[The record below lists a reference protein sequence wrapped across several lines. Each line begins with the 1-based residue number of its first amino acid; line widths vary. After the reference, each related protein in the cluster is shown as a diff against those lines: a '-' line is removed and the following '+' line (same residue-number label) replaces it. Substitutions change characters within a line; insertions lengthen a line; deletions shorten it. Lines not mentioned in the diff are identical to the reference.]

1 MNKQAIQVL
10 AALAVLSM
18 KLPALNAAENKVI
31 WLDEMNLS
39 RAVTGFGDTRSKLTV
54 DNKPLTLRGK
64 HYERGIGTH
73 PPGALRV
80 DLGQRGVRFS
90 AITGVDDEVGGQGT
104 VEFSVVGD
112 GKKLWSSG
120 ILKGQGETKACDIDI
135 AGIKFLD
142 LLVDTTQDGY
152 AFDHSDW
159 ADARIEYQGD
169 KAPET
174 AAGPKPIRP
183 VNTEPTRWPPADQV
197 MDKNS
202 LPDPAD
208 KDEADAVLRRVGA
221 LIEHLKTLPRCPA
234 LGQEA
239 KRLAELQAS
248 AAQIEIGKPQREEL
262 LKEACKLRRKV
273 AFANPLLDFDQIL
286 FIKRHFCPD
295 AETTG
300 NHMCDQ
306 YFGFNAIRGGGLFV
320 LDKPFSDQPK
330 VRNVLENSVCENG
343 RYKGRSLTSKD
354 GFLAPEL
361 SFDGKKV
368 LFAATE
374 IADNEG
380 ERKRYAGRGFENNT
394 YKIFHVNLD
403 GTGLTQLTDGIW
415 NDFDPCY
422 LPNGRIIFIS
432 ERRGGFGRCHGRPVP
447 SFTLHS
453 MNPDGSDIVALS
465 PHETN
470 EWQPSVNNSGMVVYT
485 RWDYVDRGFNQA
497 HHGWTTTPDGRDPR
511 AIHGNFSP
519 NQGARPH
526 FEISLRAIPGSS
538 KYMGTAACHHGQAYG
553 SIILVDPL
561 MPDDNAMAPVKRMT
575 PDQLFPE
582 AEIGTHGPP
591 ANYAA
596 PYPLSEHFFLCVYD
610 QNSRSN
616 AGTNNNY
623 GIYLVDAFGNKE
635 LIYRDDEISC
645 LDPLPVKARPVP
657 PVIPHLTAVGKP
669 LKPGA
674 KFVEPDP
681 KTIPDFGTVGLIN
694 VYDSIYPMKDLPKIA
709 ALRVIQLLPKTTP
722 IANSPRIGFG
732 DQKSA
737 RMVLGTVPVDG
748 DGSAFFKLPVN
759 RPVYFQAL
767 DADGVAVQSMRS
779 ATYVHPGET
788 LTCLGCHNSPTTGYG
803 MGQNSATAL
812 RRQPSELQPDVEGS
826 KPFSYRI
833 LVQPVLDQNCV
844 ACHTKKKA
852 EGKNCPDLTQGEIKN
867 NGDFFTSYTSLRDFS
882 FFWDNAVFDGVP
894 DSKPGE
900 IGARKSKLY
909 QMLTKG
915 HHGLKLSKEDMHRLT
930 LWMDCNSDFYGS
942 YENLEEQKQGKVVW
956 PSLE

>member
-1 MNKQAIQVL
+1 MNKQAITLL
-10 AALAVLSM
+10 AALAILQAGAG
-18 KLPALNAAENKVI
+18 ALRAAENKVI

-39 RAVTGFGDTRSKLTV
+39 PAISGWGETQSKKSVDKRPLTV
-54 DNKPLTLRGK
+54 RGK
-64 HYERGIGTH
+64 VYERGIGTH

-80 DLGQRGVRFS
+80 DLDKRGVRFT
-90 AITGVDDEVGGQGT
+90 ALAGIDDEVGGQGS
-104 VEFSVVGD
+104 VEFQVIGD
-112 GKKLWSSG
+112 GRKLWSSG
-120 ILKGQGETKACDIDI
+120 VVKGTDEVKSCD
-135 AGIKFLD
+135 LD
-142 LLVDTTQDGY
+142 LTGIQLLDLVVDTTPDGY

-159 ADARIEYQGD
+159 LDARIEYQGD

-174 AAGPKPIRP
+174 KPGARPARP
-183 VNTEPTRWPPADQV
+183 VSTEPQRWPPADQV
-197 MDKNS
+197 FDRNS

-208 KDEADAVLRRVGA
+208 QDEADAVLRRVGA
-221 LIEHLKTLPRCPA
+221 LITHLRTLPRCPDLKTA
-234 LGQEA
+234 EA
-239 KRLAELQAS
+239 RLAELKAR
-248 AAQIEIGKPQREEL
+248 AATLAPGHAEREEL
-262 LKEACKLRRKV
+262 LQDACKLRRKV
-273 AFANPLLDFDQIL
+273 AFANPLLDFDKIL

-320 LDKPFSDQPK
+320 LENPFSDQPTT
-330 VRNVLENSVCENG
+330 RNVLENSVCENG

-354 GFLAPEL
+354 GFLSPEL
-361 SFDGKKV
+361 SFDAKEV
-368 LFAATE
+368 LFACTE
-374 IADNEG
+374 IAENEG
-380 ERKRYAGRGFENNT
+380 DRKRYAGRGFESNT
-394 YKIFHVNLD
+394 YKIFRAQLD
-403 GTGLTQLTDGIW
+403 GSGLTQLTDGIW

-422 LPNGRIIFIS
+422 LPNGRIMFIS

-453 MNPDGSDIVALS
+453 MNSDGSDIVAMS

-470 EWQPSVNNSGMVVYT
+470 EWQPSLDHNGMVVYT

-511 AIHGNFSP
+511 AIHGNFSTNP
-519 NQGARPH
+519 GARPH
-526 FEISLRAIPGSS
+526 FEISFRAVPGS
-538 KYMGTAACHHGQAYG
+538 KKHMATAACHHGQAYG

-561 MPDDNAMAPVKRMT
+561 MPDDNAMAPVKRLT

-610 QNSRSN
+610 RNSSSS
-616 AGTNNNY
+616 AGTANNY

-635 LIYRDDEISC
+635 LLYRDDLISC
-645 LDPLPVKARPVP
+645 LDPIPLKPRPVP
-657 PVIPHLTAVGKP
+657 PALPHLTAVGKP
-669 LKPGA
+669 LQPGTR
-674 KFVEPDP
+674 FVPPDP
-681 KTIPDFGTVGLIN
+681 KSIPDFGTVGLMN
-694 VYDSIYPMKDLPKIA
+694 VYDSIYPLTELPKIT

-722 IANSPRIGFG
+722 IANNPRIGYG

-737 RMVLGTVPVDG
+737 RMVLGTVPVEE
-748 DGSAFFKLPVN
+748 DGSAYFKLPAD
-759 RPVYFQAL
+759 RPVFFQAL

-788 LTCLGCHNSPTTGYG
+788 LTCLGCHNSPTAGYG
-803 MGQNSATAL
+803 SNSSAPKAMQ
-812 RRQPSELQPDVEGS
+812 RQPSVLKPDVEGS
-826 KPFSYRI
+826 KPFSFPI

-844 ACHTKKKA
+844 SCHTKSMA
-852 EGKNCPDLTQGEIKN
+852 EGKKCPDLTA
-867 NGDFFTSYTSLRDFS
+867 GDSKSNQEFFTSYQALRPFA
-882 FFWDNAVFDGVP
+882 FFWDNAVFDSIP

-900 IGARKSKLY
+900 IGARKSALY
-909 QMLTKG
+909 QMLKKG
-915 HHGLKLSKEDMHRLT
+915 HHDLKLSPADMYRLT

-942 YENLEEQKQGKVVW
+942 YENLEEQRECKVVW
-956 PSLE
+956 PTLE

>member
-1 MNKQAIQVL
+1 MNKQAITAM
-10 AALAVLSM
+10 AALATLYLGMPVLRAADN
-18 KLPALNAAENKVI
+18 KLI

-39 RAVTGFGDTRSKLTV
+39 QAVSGWGNTQAKKTV
-54 DNKPLTLRGK
+54 DKNPLTLRGK
-64 HYERGIGTH
+64 VYERGIGTH
-73 PPGALRV
+73 PPGSFRIELDGRALR
-80 DLGQRGVRFS
+80 FK
-90 AITGVDDEVGGQGT
+90 AIAGVDDEAGKQGS
-104 VEFSVVGD
+104 VEFIVMGD

-120 ILKGQGETKACDIDI
+120 VLTGGGDIKPCDLDLKGLN
-135 AGIKFLD
+135 FLD
-142 LLVDTTQDGY
+142 LIVDTTPDGY

-169 KAPET
+169 KVPAPK
-174 AAGPKPIRP
+174 AAPKPARP
-183 VNTEPTRWPPADQV
+183 PNPDANRWPAADQV
-197 MDKNS
+197 FDKNS

-208 KDEADAVLRRVGA
+208 KDEADTVLRRVGA
-221 LIEHLKTLPRCPA
+221 LIAHLKTLPRCPDLNQA
-234 LGQEA
+234 EQ
-239 KRLAELQAS
+239 RLAGLKTQAGS
-248 AAQIEIGKPQREEL
+248 LEAGNAKREEL
-262 LKEACKLRRKV
+262 LTEACKLRRKV
-273 AFANPLLDFDQIL
+273 AFANPLLDFNQVL
-286 FIKRHFCPD
+286 FIKRHFCPN

-320 LDKPFSDQPK
+320 LENPFSDNPTT
-330 VRNVLENSVCENG
+330 RNILEKSVCENG
-343 RYKGRSLTSKD
+343 RYKGQSLTSKD

-361 SFDGKKV
+361 SFDGKEV
-368 LFAATE
+368 LFARTE

-380 ERKRYAGRGFENNT
+380 DRKRYAGQGYETNT
-394 YKIFHVNLD
+394 YKIFRVKLD
-403 GTGLTQLTDGIW
+403 GSALTQLTDGVW

-422 LPNGRIIFIS
+422 LPSGRIIFIS

-453 MNPDGSDIVALS
+453 MNADGSDIVTLS

-470 EWQPSVNNSGMVVYT
+470 EWQPSVNNNGMVIYT

-497 HHGWTTTPDGRDPR
+497 HHVWTTTPDGRDSR
-511 AIHGNFSP
+511 AVNGNFSP

-526 FEISLRAIPGSS
+526 SEISMRAIPGSQ
-538 KYMGTAACHHGQAYG
+538 KYMATAACHHGQAYG

-561 MPDDNAMAPVKRMT
+561 MPDDNAMAQVKRLT

-582 AEIGTHGPP
+582 AEIATHGPP

-610 QNSRSN
+610 KDSRSD
-616 AGTNNNY
+616 AGTGNNY

-635 LIYRDDEISC
+635 LLYRDDAISC
-645 LDPLPVKARPVP
+645 LDPMPIKARPVP

-669 LKPGA
+669 LKPGTT
-674 KFVEPDP
+674 FVPPDP

-694 VYDSIYPMKDLPKIA
+694 VNDSIYPMTDLPKIT

-722 IANSPRIGFG
+722 IANQPKIGFG

-737 RMVLGTVPVDG
+737 RMVLGTVPVEK
-748 DGSAFFKLPVN
+748 DGSAYFKLPVN
-759 RPVYFQAL
+759 LPVYFQAL

-788 LTCLGCHNSPTTGYG
+788 LTCLGCHNSPTSGYG

-812 RRQPSELQPDVEGS
+812 RRVPSLIKPDVEGS
-826 KPFSYRI
+826 KPFSFPI
-833 LVQPVLDQNCV
+833 LVQPVLDNNCV
-844 ACHTKKKA
+844 ACHTKSKADGKK
-852 EGKNCPDLTQGEIKN
+852 CPDLTKGAQAN
-867 NGDFFTSYTSLRDFS
+867 NGDFFTSYNSLRDFT
-882 FFWDNAVFDGVP
+882 FFWDNAVFDAVP
-894 DSKPGE
+894 DSKPGQ
-900 IGARKSKLY
+900 IGARNSKLFK
-909 QMLTKG
+909 MLVKG
-915 HHGLKLSKEDMHRLT
+915 HHDLKLSKEDLHRLT

-942 YENLEEQKQGKVVW
+942 YEKLVEQKEGKVVW

>member
-1 MNKQAIQVL
+1 MTRN
-10 AALAVLSM
+10 ALALCTTLANLSLGM
-18 KLPALNAAENKVI
+18 AALNAAETKVL
-31 WLDEMNLS
+31 WLDEMNLKH
-39 RAVTGFGDTRSKLTV
+39 AVSGWGETQAKRTV
-54 DNKPLTLRGK
+54 DNRPLTLRGTV
-64 HYERGIGTH
+64 HERGIGTH
-73 PPGALRV
+73 PPGALRI
-80 DLGQRGVRFS
+80 DLDSRGVRFK
-90 AITGVDDEVGGQGT
+90 AITGVDDEVGEQGS
-104 VEFSVVGD
+104 VEFQVMGD

-120 ILKGQGETKACDIDI
+120 ILKGKGEIKPCDIDI
-135 AGIKFLD
+135 AGIKLLD
-142 LLVDTTQDGY
+142 LVVDTTPDGY

-159 ADARIEYQGD
+159 ADARIEYQGA

-174 AAGPKPIRP
+174 QPAPKPIRP
-183 VNTEPTRWPPADQV
+183 ANTEAQRWPPADQV
-197 MDKNS
+197 FDKHS

-208 KDEADAVLRRVGA
+208 RDEADAVLRRVGA
-221 LIEHLKTLPRCPA
+221 LLTHLKSLPRCPD
-234 LGQEA
+234 LTQEA
-239 KRLAELQAS
+239 QRLAELQAQS
-248 AAQIEIGKPQREEL
+248 GQIATGNPQREVL
-262 LKEACKLRRKV
+262 LAEACKLRRRV
-273 AFANPLLDFDQIL
+273 AFANPLLDFDKIL
-286 FIKRHFCPD
+286 FIKRQFCPN

-320 LDKPFSDQPK
+320 LEKPFSDHPTT
-330 VRNVLENSVCENG
+330 RNVLEKSVCENSRYQG
-343 RYKGRSLTSKD
+343 RALSAND

-361 SFDGKKV
+361 SFDGKEV
-368 LFAATE
+368 LFACTE
-374 IADNEG
+374 IAEREG
-380 ERKRYAGRGFENNT
+380 DRKRYSGTGYETNT
-394 YKIFHVNLD
+394 YKIFRVKLD
-403 GTGLTQLTDGIW
+403 GSGLTQLTDGIW

-422 LPNGRIIFIS
+422 LPSGRIMFIS

-470 EWQPSVNNSGMVVYT
+470 EWQPSMANNGMIVYT

-497 HHGWTTTPDGRDPR
+497 HHAWTTTPDGRDPR
-511 AIHGNFSP
+511 AVHGNFSP

-526 FEISLRAIPGSS
+526 FEISMRAIPGSH

-561 MPDDNAMAPVKRMT
+561 MPDDNAMAPVKRLT

-596 PYPLSEHFFLCVYD
+596 PYPLSEWFFLCVYD
-610 QNSRSN
+610 QDSRSD
-616 AGTNNNY
+616 AGTANNY

-635 LIYRDDEISC
+635 LLYRDDAISC
-645 LDPLPVKARPVP
+645 LDPIPVRARPVP
-657 PVIPHLTAVGKP
+657 PVLPHLTAVGKP
-669 LKPGA
+669 LRPGTT
-674 KFVEPDP
+674 FVPPDP

-694 VYDSIYPMKDLPKIA
+694 VYDSIYPMTELPRIT

-722 IANSPRIGFG
+722 FANNPRIGFG

-737 RMVLGTVPVDG
+737 RMVLGTVPVEA

-767 DADGVAVQSMRS
+767 DAAGVAVQSMRS

-788 LTCLGCHNSPTTGYG
+788 LTCLGCHNSPTTGYR

-812 RRQPSELQPDVEGS
+812 RRQPSELEPDVEGS
-826 KPFSYRI
+826 KPFSYKI
-833 LVQPVLDQNCV
+833 LVQPVLQKNCV
-844 ACHTKKKA
+844 ECHTKGRA
-852 EGKNCPDLTQGEIKN
+852 EGKRCPDLTQGETRN
-867 NGDFFTSYTSLRDFS
+867 GGDFFTSYNSLREFT
-882 FFWDNAVFDGVP
+882 FFWDNAVFDNVP
-894 DSKPGE
+894 DSKPGQV
-900 IGARKSKLY
+900 GARRSKLY
-909 QMLTKG
+909 EMLTKG
-915 HHGLKLSKEDMHRLT
+915 HHNLQLSREDLHRLT

-942 YENLEEQKQGKVVW
+942 YEKLEEQKDGKVVW

>member
-1 MNKQAIQVL
+1 MIYMHKNVITVM
-10 AALAVLSM
+10 AALVTLNGGLST
-18 KLPALNAAENKVI
+18 LHAAENNTL

-39 RAVTGFGDTRSKLTV
+39 HGVSGWNGTHAKKTV

-64 HYERGIGTH
+64 VYERGIGTH
-73 PPGALRV
+73 AAAALRI
-80 DLGQRGVRFS
+80 DLDKRGVRFK
-90 AITGVDDEVGGQGT
+90 ATVGVDDGVGSQGS
-104 VEFSVVGD
+104 VEFMVNSD
-112 GKKLWSSG
+112 RKTLWSSG
-120 ILKGQGETKACDIDI
+120 ILKGGGEVKSCDIDVT
-135 AGIKFLD
+135 GLQFLD
-142 LLVDTTQDGY
+142 LLVDTTPDG
-152 AFDHSDW
+152 FRKDHADW
-159 ADARIEYQGD
+159 VDARIEYQGD

-174 AAGPKPIRP
+174 KPSPRP
-183 VNTEPTRWPPADQV
+183 LRLKTQITQRWPAADQV
-197 MDKNS
+197 FDKNS

-208 KDEADAVLRRVGA
+208 KDEVDAVLRRTGA
-221 LIEHLKTLPRCPA
+221 LMAHLKTLPRCPA
-234 LGQEA
+234 MDAQE
-239 KRLAELQAS
+239 KRLTELKTQAG
-248 AAQIEIGKPQREEL
+248 QIEIDTPKRDEL
-262 LKEACKLRRKV
+262 LLEACQLRRKV
-273 AFANPLLDFDQIL
+273 AFANPLLDFDKIL

-306 YFGFNAIRGGGLFV
+306 FFGFNAIRGGGLFV
-320 LDKPFSDQPK
+320 LENPFSDKPTT
-330 VRNVLENSVCENG
+330 RNVLEKSVCENG
-343 RYKGRSLTSKD
+343 RYKGKSLTSQD

-361 SFDGKKV
+361 SFNAKEV
-368 LFAATE
+368 LFARTE

-380 ERKRYAGRGFENNT
+380 DRKRYAGRGFESNT
-394 YKIFHVNLD
+394 YKIFRVKLD
-403 GTGLTQLTDGIW
+403 GSGLTQLTDGVW

-422 LPNGRIIFIS
+422 LPSGRIIFIS

-453 MNPDGSDIVALS
+453 MNSDGSDIVALS

-470 EWQPSVNNSGMVVYT
+470 EWQPSVNHSGMVVYT

-526 FEISLRAIPGSS
+526 FEISFRAIPGSK
-538 KYMGTAACHHGQAYG
+538 KYMATAACHHGQAYG
-553 SIILVDPL
+553 SIVLVDPL
-561 MPDDNAMAPVKRMT
+561 MPDDNAMAPVKRLT

-610 QNSRSN
+610 PNSSSS
-616 AGTNNNY
+616 AGTSNNY

-635 LIYRDDEISC
+635 LVYRDDLISC
-645 LDPLPVKARPVP
+645 LDPSPVKPRPVP
-657 PVIPHLTAVGKP
+657 PAIPHMTAVGKP
-669 LKPGA
+669 LESGET
-674 KFVEPDP
+674 FVALDP

-694 VYDSIYPMKDLPKIA
+694 VYDSIYPLTDLPKIT

-737 RMVLGTVPVDG
+737 RMVLGTVPIED
-748 DGSAFFKLPVN
+748 DGSAYFKMPAS

-788 LTCLGCHNSPTTGYG
+788 LTCLGCHNSPTSGYV
-803 MGQNSATAL
+803 MNSNPPKAM
-812 RRQPSELQPDVEGS
+812 RRQPSELKPDVAGS
-826 KPFSYRI
+826 KPFSFPI
-833 LVQPVLDQNCV
+833 LVQPVLDKHCV
-844 ACHTKKKA
+844 PCHTKSMA
-852 EGKNCPDLTQGEIKN
+852 EGKKSPDL
-867 NGDFFTSYTSLRDFS
+867 
-882 FFWDNAVFDGVP
+882 
-894 DSKPGE
+894 KPGE
-900 IGARKSKLY
+900 
-909 QMLTKG
+909 M
-915 HHGLKLSKEDMHRLT
+915 
-930 LWMDCNSDFYGS
+930 
-942 YENLEEQKQGKVVW
+942 
-956 PSLE
+956 

>member
-1 MNKQAIQVL
+1 MNYNTI
-10 AALAVLSM
+10 ALVATLVALDGG
-18 KLPALNAAENKVI
+18 LPSLCAAETKTR

-39 RAVTGFGDTRSKLTV
+39 RSVSGWGETQAKKTADK
-54 DNKPLTLRGK
+54 NPLTLRGK
-64 HYERGIGTH
+64 VYERGIGTH
-73 PPGALRV
+73 PPGCLRV
-80 DLGQRGVRFS
+80 DLNQRGVRFQ
-90 AITGVDDEVGGQGT
+90 ATTGIDDEVGAQGS
-104 VEFSVVGD
+104 VEFLVLGD

-120 ILKGQGETKACDIDI
+120 VLKGKGEIKSCDIDLT
-135 AGIKFLD
+135 GVKFLD
-142 LLVDTTQDGY
+142 LLVDTTPDGF

-159 ADARIEYQGD
+159 ADARIEYQGE
-169 KAPET
+169 KSPET
-174 AAGPKPIRP
+174 TAPPKPTRAP
-183 VNTEPTRWPPADQV
+183 NTEPHRWPPADQV
-197 MDKNS
+197 LDKNS
-202 LPDPAD
+202 LPDPSD

-221 LIEHLKTLPRCPA
+221 LIDHLKTLARCPD
-234 LGQEA
+234 LSTEA
-239 KRLAELQAS
+239 KRLAELRTQ
-248 AAQIEIGKPQREEL
+248 AAQLELGSPQREVL
-262 LKEACKLRRKV
+262 LTEACKLRRKV

-306 YFGFNAIRGGGLFV
+306 FFGFNAISGGGLFV
-320 LDKPFSDQPK
+320 LEKPFSDHPST
-330 VRNVLENSVCENG
+330 RNVLEKAVCENG
-343 RYKGRSLTSKD
+343 RYKGKSLTSKD

-361 SFDGKKV
+361 SFDGTEV
-368 LFAATE
+368 LFARTE

-380 ERKRYAGRGFENNT
+380 DRKRYAGTGFETNT
-394 YKIFHVNLD
+394 YKVFRVKLD
-403 GTGLTQLTDGIW
+403 GSGLTQLTDGIW

-422 LPNGRIIFIS
+422 LPNGRIMFIS

-453 MNPDGSDIVALS
+453 MNADGSDIVTLS

-470 EWQPSVNNSGMVVYT
+470 EWQPSVNNNGMVVYT

-497 HHGWTTTPDGRDPR
+497 HHAWTTTPDGRDPR
-511 AIHGNFSP
+511 AVNGNFSP

-526 FEISLRAIPGSS
+526 FEISMRAVPGSQ
-538 KYMGTAACHHGQAYG
+538 KYVGTAACHHGQAYG

-561 MPDDNAMAPVKRMT
+561 MPDDNAMAPVKRLT

-591 ANYAA
+591 ANYAT

-610 QNSRSN
+610 RDSRSN
-616 AGTNNNY
+616 AGTANNY

-635 LIYRDDEISC
+635 LLYRDDEISC
-645 LDPLPVKARPVP
+645 LDPIPVKSRPVP
-657 PVIPHLTAVGKP
+657 PVIPHQIAVGKP
-669 LKPGA
+669 LMPGTA
-674 KFVEPDP
+674 FVPPDQ
-681 KTIPDFGTVGLIN
+681 KTVPDFGTVGVIN
-694 VYDSIYPMKDLPKIA
+694 VYNSIYPLEELPKIT
-709 ALRVIQLLPKTTP
+709 ALRIIQLLPKTTP

-737 RMVLGTVPVDG
+737 RMVLGTVPVED
-748 DGSAFFKLPVN
+748 DGSAYFKLPVD

-788 LTCLGCHNSPTTGYG
+788 LTCLGCHNSPTNGSA
-803 MGQNSATAL
+803 MGNRPATAL
-812 RRQPSELQPDVEGS
+812 LRQPSAIKPDVEGS
-826 KPFSYRI
+826 KPFSYAI
-833 LVQPVLDQNCV
+833 LVQPVLDMNCV
-844 ACHTKKKA
+844 ACHTKSKA
-852 EGKNCPDLTQGEIKN
+852 EGKNCPDLTAGEKRR
-867 NGDFFTSYTSLRDFS
+867 NGDFFTSYNSLRDFS
-882 FFWDNAVFDGVP
+882 FFWNEAGFDGIP
-894 DSKPGE
+894 DSKPGQ

-909 QMLTKG
+909 QMLKKG
-915 HHGLKLSKEDMHRLT
+915 HHGLQLSPEDLHRLT

-942 YENLEEQKQGKVVW
+942 YENLEEQKDGKVVW